1 MPADQAARLTDH
13 ARGRHEQTL
22 QRAQA
27 ALAAMAGDGTPVTIA
42 RLATEA
48 GVSRAW
54 IYTQPG
60 LRDQIGQMQRGQSP
74 GRPAPRPAGS
84 RASDESL
91 RRRLELAHHKITQLR
106 AENQQL
112 RHDLAAVHGQLR
124 AAAARNLKEPAG
136 DPARTAHPAPCR

>member
-1 MPADQAARLTDH
+1 MPADQAALLAEH

-27 ALAAMAGDGTPVTIA
+27 ALAAMASNGTPVTIA

-60 LRDQIGQMQRGQSP
+60 LRSQIEQMQRRQSP
-74 GRPAPRPAGS
+74 GGPAPRPAGS

-91 RRRLELAHHKITQLR
+91 RRRLDLAHQKITQLR

-112 RHDLAAVHGQLR
+112 RHDLAAVHGELR
-124 AAAARNLKEPAG
+124 TAT
-136 DPARTAHPAPCR
+136 ART

>member
-1 MPADQAARLTDH
+1 MMPADQAASLAEH
-13 ARGRHEQTL
+13 ARARHEQTL

-27 ALAAMAGDGTPVTIA
+27 ALAAMASDGTAVTIA
-42 RLATEA
+42 RLAAEA

-60 LRDQIGQMQRGQSP
+60 LRDQVEQMQRGHAP
-74 GRPAPRPAGS
+74 GRPRARPPGS

-91 RRRLELAHHKITQLR
+91 RRRLELAHQKITQLR

-112 RHDLAAVHGQLR
+112 RHDLAAAHGQLR
-124 AAAARNLKEPAG
+124 DAAASREG
-136 DPARTAHPAPCR
+136 TRR

>member
-1 MPADQAARLTDH
+1 MPADQAARLAEH

-60 LRDQIGQMQRGQSP
+60 LRDQIRQMQRGQSP
-74 GRPAPRPAGS
+74 GRPAPRPAS

-91 RRRLELAHHKITQLR
+91 RRRLELAHQKITQLR

-124 AAAARNLKEPAG
+124 AAAAR
-136 DPARTAHPAPCR
+136 T

>member
-1 MPADQAARLTDH
+1 MPADQASKLAEH
-13 ARGRHEQTL
+13 ARARHEQTL

-27 ALAAMAGDGTPVTIA
+27 ALAAMTSDGTAVTVA
-42 RLATEA
+42 RLAAEA

-60 LRDQIGQMQRGQSP
+60 LRDQAERMQRGHAP
-74 GRPAPRPAGS
+74 GPPARQAGS

-91 RRRLELAHHKITQLR
+91 RRRLELAHQKITQLR

-112 RHDLAAVHGQLR
+112 RHDLAAAHGQLR
-124 AAAARNLKEPAG
+124 AAAASCEGTSR
-136 DPARTAHPAPCR
+136 

>member
-1 MPADQAARLTDH
+1 MIRTEQAARLAEH

-22 QRAQA
+22 QRAQD
-27 ALAAMAGDGTPVTIA
+27 ALAAMIRDSGTVTIA
-42 RLATEA
+42 RLAAAA

-54 IYTQPG
+54 IYTQPA
-60 LRDQIGQMQRGQSP
+60 LRDQIERMQRDYAP
-74 GRPAPRPAGS
+74 GNPPAARQAGS

-112 RHDLAAVHGQLR
+112 RHDLAAAHGQLR
-124 AAAARNLKEPAG
+124 AA
-136 DPARTAHPAPCR
+136 TASREGTRQ

>member
-1 MPADQAARLTDH
+1 MPADLSGRLAEH
-13 ARGRHEQTL
+13 ARARHEQTL

-27 ALAAMAGDGTPVTIA
+27 TLAAMTRDSGTITIA

-54 IYTQPG
+54 IYTQPA
-60 LRDQIGQMQRGQSP
+60 LREQIQQMQRDRATGASP
-74 GRPAPRPAGS
+74 ATRQAAS
-84 RASDESL
+84 KASDESL

-112 RHDLAAVHGQLR
+112 RHDLAAAHGLLR
-124 AAAARNLKEPAG
+124 VAAAR
-136 DPARTAHPAPCR
+136 T

>member
-1 MPADQAARLTDH
+1 MAADQARRLAEH
-13 ARGRHEQTL
+13 ARARHEETL

-27 ALAAMAGDGTPVTIA
+27 TLADLARNGAPVTVACLAA
-42 RLATEA
+42 EA

-60 LRDQIGQMQRGQSP
+60 LRDQVGQTQRGHPP
-74 GRPAPRPAGS
+74 GTPPARQAAN

-91 RRRLELAHHKITQLR
+91 RRRLELAHQKIVQLR

-112 RHDLAAVHGQLR
+112 RRDLAVAHGQLR
-124 AAAARNLKEPAG
+124 AAEASREG
-136 DPARTAHPAPCR
+136 TRR